1 MNGGFNMDILKMDAT
16 EYWEDF
22 MSRSKVHPSNYET
35 WSFADRPN
43 SMDMLADMIIQKR
56 KTAYTFWLDFY
67 DADQVVPKVGDYRM
81 VLRKNG
87 DPVCIIQLKVVEIVP
102 FKWVSQ
108 EHAYLE
114 GEGNRSLKYWRQL
127 HKQLFRKQ
135 AKRQGKSF
143 SLESPCICEDF
154 EVVDTPQ
161 I

>member
-1 MNGGFNMDILKMDAT
+1 MDILKMDAT

-22 MSRSKVHPSNYET
+22 MSRNKVQHTNFET

-43 SMDMLADMIIQKR
+43 STDMLVEMVVRGQ
-56 KTAYTFWLDFY
+56 KTAYSSWFDFY
-67 DADQVVPKVGDYRM
+67 DADQAVPKVGDYRI
-81 VLRKNG
+81 VLKRNG
-87 DPVCIIQLKVVEIVP
+87 DPACIVQLKVVEIVP

-135 AKRQGKSF
+135 AKFQGKSF
-143 SLESPCICEDF
+143 SLESPCICEVF
-154 EVVDTPQ
+154 EVVDTP
-161 I
+161 

>member
-1 MNGGFNMDILKMDAT
+1 MDILKMDAT

-22 MSRSKVHPSNYET
+22 MNRNQIQHANFET
-35 WSFADRPN
+35 WSFTDRPN
-43 SMDMLADMIIQKR
+43 SADMLVEMVVRGQ
-56 KTAYTFWLDFY
+56 KTAYSSWFDFY
-67 DADQVVPKVGDYRM
+67 DADQVVPTVGDYRM
-81 VLRKNG
+81 ILRQNG
-87 DPVCIIQLKVVEIVP
+87 DPAGIVQLKVVEIVP

-135 AKRQGKSF
+135 AKFRGKSF
-143 SLESPCICEDF
+143 SLESPVICEVF
-154 EVVDTPQ
+154 EVIDLPQ

>member
-1 MNGGFNMDILKMDAT
+1 MDILKMDAT
-16 EYWEDF
+16 DYWEDF
-22 MSRSKVHPSNYET
+22 MRRSRTQKTNFET
-35 WSFADRPN
+35 WSFTNRPN
-43 SMDMLADMIIQKR
+43 STDMLFEMVVRGQ
-56 KTAYTFWLDFY
+56 KTAASSWFDFY

-81 VLRKNG
+81 LLKRNG
-87 DPVCIIQLKVVEIVP
+87 DPACIVQLKVVEVVP

-135 AKRQGKSF
+135 AKIRGKSF
-143 SLESPCICEDF
+143 SLESPVVCEVF
-154 EVVDTPQ
+154 EVIDTPQ